1 MTVKA
6 RTFCFSAAAGAASC
20 NADFSGAALAV
31 LIKITVG
38 CLASD
43 TDVSA
48 GSACNCICHA
58 VCSLPETFTAG
69 FIWSGGITAADGDIP
84 FGTEVFFVVHTV
96 FYRTF

>member
-69 FIWSGGITAADGDIP
+69 FIWLCGVAPANGNVP
-84 FGTEVFFVVHTV
+84 FGAEVVIVVHAV
-96 FYRTF
+96 AC